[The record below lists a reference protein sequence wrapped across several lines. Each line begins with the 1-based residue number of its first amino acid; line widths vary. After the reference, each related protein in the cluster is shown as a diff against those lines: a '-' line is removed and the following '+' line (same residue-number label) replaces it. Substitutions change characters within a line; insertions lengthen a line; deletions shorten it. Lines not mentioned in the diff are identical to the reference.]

1 MACIE
6 VIMHLEEQ
14 NLEVITENSEL
25 LVACFFIIESAVS
38 YLSNPESQLGGI
50 LKQRR
55 NIQQALNNAFAAIL
69 KFLHELSKL
78 QKDLLQKIKHF
89 VCATIRILG
98 AWLSE
103 ETQALRDE
111 VYDIIPFIYQLATE
125 TFEVQKSAKLAAL
138 PGRSTDEFTSES
150 ALTSLQNKGSQA
162 TTPDTLRF
170 LVPAMC
176 HLVAEDKPRKI
187 ILDMKMH
194 ETLFTYLSYHWAI
207 FDSFR
212 QWLKAQVILTQF
224 VRNSEIQK
232 NSAKLQCFNFTL
244 FISREKSLDLT
255 QNPPTKSEGF
265 FTLPF
270 NSQNIQ

>member
-38 YLSNPESQLGGI
+38 YLSNPENQLSGI

-69 KFLHELSKL
+69 KFLHDLSLEKDVL
-78 QKDLLQKIKHF
+78 QIKHF

-111 VYDIIPFIYQLATE
+111 VYDIIPFIFQLATE
-125 TFEVQKSAKLAAL
+125 TFEVQKSDKLAAL
-138 PGRSTDEFTSES
+138 PGRGSTEDFTPES
-150 ALTSLQNKGSQA
+150 ALTSLQNKG
-162 TTPDTLRF
+162 L
-170 LVPAMC
+170 
-176 HLVAEDKPRKI
+176 
-187 ILDMKMH
+187 
-194 ETLFTYLSYHWAI
+194 
-207 FDSFR
+207 
-212 QWLKAQVILTQF
+212 
-224 VRNSEIQK
+224 
-232 NSAKLQCFNFTL
+232 
-244 FISREKSLDLT
+244 
-255 QNPPTKSEGF
+255 
-265 FTLPF
+265 
-270 NSQNIQ
+270 

>member
-212 QWLKAQVILTQF
+212 QWLKAQVILIHF
-224 VRNSEIQK
+224 LNS
-232 NSAKLQCFNFTL
+232 
-244 FISREKSLDLT
+244 
-255 QNPPTKSEGF
+255 
-265 FTLPF
+265 
-270 NSQNIQ
+270 